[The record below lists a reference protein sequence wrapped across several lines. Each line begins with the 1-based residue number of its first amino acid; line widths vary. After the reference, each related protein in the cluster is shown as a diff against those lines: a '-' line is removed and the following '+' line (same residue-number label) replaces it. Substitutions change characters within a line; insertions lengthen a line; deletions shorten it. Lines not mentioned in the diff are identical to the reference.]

1 MNGQKRNV
9 TRLRLA
15 FDKFSTIATR
25 VTGRPAAFIMAVFV
39 IIGWAAS
46 GPLFG
51 FSETWQLIINTSTT
65 IITFLMVFV
74 IQQSQNKDTVALH
87 LKLNELIASNQRA
100 SNRLIDI
107 EDLTEEELI
116 ALKQFYIQLSEMAEK
131 DAELFTTH
139 SIDEAKLNHSS
150 KLRPRRRPVEPAPA
164 EEPRTNGENHFDERS
179 SGMPSSLL

>member
-1 MNGQKRNV
+1 
-9 TRLRLA
+9 
-15 FDKFSTIATR
+15 
-25 VTGRPAAFIMAVFV
+25 
-39 IIGWAAS
+39 
-46 GPLFG
+46 
-51 FSETWQLIINTSTT
+51 
-65 IITFLMVFV
+65 V

-164 EEPRTNGENHFDERS
+164 EEPRTICENHFYERS